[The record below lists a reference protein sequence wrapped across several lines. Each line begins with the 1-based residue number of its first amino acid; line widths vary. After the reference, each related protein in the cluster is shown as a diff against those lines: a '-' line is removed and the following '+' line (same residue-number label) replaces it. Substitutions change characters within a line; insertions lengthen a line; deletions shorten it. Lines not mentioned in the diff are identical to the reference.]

1 MDDLPAGDQE
11 VPRKDLELGLREYGM
26 PPQALAGDDATSATL
41 RNNELVLRTIAK
53 HDRSLDHLKGF
64 AERRP
69 VPAGR

>member
-1 MDDLPAGDQE
+1 
-11 VPRKDLELGLREYGM
+11 M